1 MDRGAGND
9 ELEFDTYVRHVRSRL
24 LRQAYALCHD
34 RDEADD
40 LVQVT
45 LSKIYLCWQRLGRRE
60 ELTAYTRQ
68 TLVRTY
74 AAEHR
79 HARWRYEEPGTEP
92 PDRAGAAP
100 PVDVRMALIAALQRL
115 GSRQRAVVFLRF
127 WSDLSTE
134 STAAVLGCSPGT
146 VRSQT
151 HRALATLRGTLL
163 VDGWS

>member
-1 MDRGAGND
+1 
-9 ELEFDTYVRHVRSRL
+9 
-24 LRQAYALCHD
+24 
-34 RDEADD
+34 
-40 LVQVT
+40 
-45 LSKIYLCWQRLGRRE
+45 
-60 ELTAYTRQ
+60 
-68 TLVRTY
+68 
-74 AAEHR
+74 
-79 HARWRYEEPGTEP
+79 
-92 PDRAGAAP
+92 
-100 PVDVRMALIAALQRL
+100 MALIAALQRL